1 MKIPP
6 LISSILVFLLMV
18 AFGAAAPA
26 DAKLADNRS
35 FLHDFTVSKDHSFH
49 NIGNKY
55 PTLEKH
61 LSNIKD
67 SPPPSDANTPQIGS
81 SGFAGAEGGQNQMQT
96 QAQNQAKTYPEE
108 QAKYNVSSG
117 QPMGKQM
124 SEVGGSCPPGVFPTW
139 SDADPTKNATQP
151 TPTSGNCMASPPM
164 QNTAKLTNPMDKAAW
179 DHMAKAHMQAG
190 TNHNVAAADMNA
202 IRVTQANLAND
213 LGAGTPQAGFDGGQA
228 GAEGA
233 AQGASEAMADAFN
246 PTWTEML
253 ILSQTPLL
261 NVANEATGSACSASQ
276 PIKTYENAVYLVQQ
290 AYKNVY
296 LPMAILLLLPGA
308 VMTQVKGLV
317 TGGVL
322 NNQND
327 EDAVSPFTGI
337 LRSIIA
343 IFLIPATQL
352 IVSYSI
358 DVGNSLQYEVA
369 RNINYLNIYMWGD
382 EQVFRAPI
390 KNAISQIKPANTFK
404 VLGKMSQGPEKES
417 GYESQG
423 PATIMLQ
430 TMVNSAADS
439 AAFGLVIL
447 CAFQITMACY
457 LLLMGPIAAA
467 LYAWPGSTG
476 SLFTRVFSNW
486 VDAMINLALWRFWW
500 CVVLLC
506 IDTRLGWIAGLDVY
520 TEWEMLMFLSFLTIL
535 CYVPFNPFDY
545 KAGEM
550 VSQIMSKSDQAVGQ
564 ATSK

>member
-1 MKIPP
+1 MKIRLP
-6 LISSILVFLLMV
+6 LISSILVYLVMV
-18 AFGAAAPA
+18 AFCATA
-26 DAKLADNRS
+26 DAKPTITDSWMNS
-35 FLHDFTVSKDHSFH
+35 NTVGPHAFRNLD
-49 NIGNKY
+49 GTY
-55 PTLEKH
+55 PTLKKH
-61 LSNIKD
+61 LGQTE
-67 SPPPSDANTPQIGS
+67 DANPPVDAGTPQIGTS
-81 SGFAGAEGGQNQMQT
+81 GGFAGAVGSGNTFSQN
-96 QAQNQAKTYPEE
+96 AKNQNKTYKQEE
-108 QAKYNVSSG
+108 AKYNVSSG

-124 SEVGGSCPPGVFPTW
+124 GKIGEGCPQGNCPTW

-151 TPTSGNCMASPPM
+151 GPTSGNCMASPPL
-164 QNTAKLTNPMDKAAW
+164 QNTAKLSDPYVKAQWDKMAET
-179 DHMAKAHMQAG
+179 HMTAG
-190 TNHNVAAADMNA
+190 TNHNIAAADANA
-202 IRVTQANLAND
+202 IRVTQAGMAAD
-213 LGAGTPQAGFDGGQA
+213 MAGAPQAGFQGGQA
-228 GAEGA
+228 GMEGA
-233 AQGASEAMADAFN
+233 AKGASEALADAFN
-246 PTWTEML
+246 PAWTQML
-253 ILSQTPLL
+253 ILSKTPLL
-261 NVANEATGSACSASQ
+261 NVANESTGSACSASQ
-276 PIKTYENAVYLVQQ
+276 PIKTYNNAVYLVQQ

-308 VMTQVKGLV
+308 VMTQVKSLVSGGL
-317 TGGVL
+317 L

-358 DVGNSLQYEVA
+358 DVGNSLQFEVA
-369 RNINYLNIYMWGD
+369 RHINYLNIFMWGD
-382 EQVFRAPI
+382 EQVFRAPVE
-390 KNAISQIKPANTFK
+390 NQISQILPANAFK

-417 GYESQG
+417 GNESQS

-439 AAFGLVIL
+439 AAFGLIIL
-447 CAFQITMACY
+447 CAFQIAMGCY

-467 LYAWPGSTG
+467 FYAWPGSTG
-476 SLFTRVFSNW
+476 SLFTRIFANW
-486 VDAMINLALWRFWW
+486 VDATINVSLWRFWW
-500 CVVLLC
+500 CIVLLC
-506 IDTRLGWIAGLDVY
+506 IDTRLGWISGLDIY